1 MIVVYLLIVFF
12 VILVCMALLYSRSR
26 KKKLKERDR
35 LQDEVS
41 LKIEDVKKRLHDVR
55 FRRPKQIRIDLEEKP
70 RI

>member
-12 VILVCMALLYSRSR
+12 VILVCLALLYSRSR
-26 KKKLKERDR
+26 KKKFEEKDR